1 MRDAASFEELVCAAA
16 QARVSALHI
25 VQCGDSA
32 TILARIG
39 TDLVPARDAPVPS
52 GWFAQA
58 ASHPGAVRRDD
69 RIVIDLTCEAATDCA
84 LSALGM
90 PRRMRARMRE
100 ATQGSGGAVLV
111 ASHDRAAMR
120 QVMDAAAD
128 RPGEQHVA
136 RIVGGRADLDLAA
149 RMDCDSILIARCED
163 RAMLDAAFELAQQGR
178 RIVIGIDAEN
188 VVAAIDRLRGLRVNR
203 YLLALALR
211 AVIAVRA
218 EQRLCATCRN
228 PTQARGSDA
237 ALLGVDPGTVIY
249 RPASCGDCQQSGF
262 DGTALLFETVAI
274 DIALRRLLAEGGD
287 AAILARHAF
296 ISTPTLAGSA
306 RLMAREGQIS
316 VDAAIGI
323 TREAGRAGVNG
334 SSPHP
339 HLLPSSTSP
348 STQRLDGKG
357 MSPLSARLR
366 GDRGA
371 IG

>member
-1 MRDAASFEELVCAAA
+1 MRDAASFEDLVRAATRSRA
-16 QARVSALHI
+16 TALHI
-25 VQCGDSA
+25 VLYGDNA
-32 TILARIG
+32 TAFARFG
-39 TDLVPARDAPVPS
+39 SDLMAIRDAPVPPD
-52 GWFAQA
+52 WVAQA
-58 ASHPGAVRRDD
+58 AAHPCAARRGD
-69 RIVIDLTCEAATDCA
+69 RIVIDLTGEADADCA
-84 LSALGM
+84 LSDLGM
-90 PRRMRARMRE
+90 PRGMRARLRDAMRG
-100 ATQGSGGAVLV
+100 AGGALLI
-111 ASHDRAAMR
+111 ASQDADATSR
-120 QVMDAAAD
+120 VMDALAD
-128 RPGEQHVA
+128 APGERYVA
-136 RIVGGRADLDLAA
+136 RLAGGRADLDLAA

-163 RAMLDAAFELAQQGR
+163 RATLDAAFELAQQGR
-178 RIVIGIDAEN
+178 RVVMGIDAEN
-188 VVAAIDRLRGLRVNR
+188 VVAAIGRLRSWRVNR

-211 AVIAVRA
+211 ALIAVRP

-228 PTQARGSDA
+228 PTQACGSDA

-249 RPASCGDCQQSGF
+249 RPAGCPACDYSGF

-274 DIALRRLLAEGGD
+274 DADLRRLLAEGGD

-323 TREAGRAGVNG
+323 TREAGRAGISG

-339 HLLPSSTSP
+339 HLLPSP
-348 STQRLDGKG
+348 ADAATQRLDGTG
-357 MSPLSARLR
+357 ISPLSARLR